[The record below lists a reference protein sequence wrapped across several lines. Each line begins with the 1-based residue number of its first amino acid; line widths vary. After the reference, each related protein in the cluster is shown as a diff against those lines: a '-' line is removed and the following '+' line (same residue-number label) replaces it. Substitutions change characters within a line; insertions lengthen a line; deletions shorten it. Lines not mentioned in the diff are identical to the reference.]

1 METSFNSS
9 TIAGRNWLGWLT
21 LAGLLVILIIVNL
34 IWLLKMPVAGDALA
48 IKIGFVA
55 MAVLLL
61 FWMVR
66 YYQLKTNNQSFQSK
80 YQWLAFDETQDAI
93 WVFNKKQE
101 IIAFN
106 KTARQFTGNFAA
118 LSAPMSI
125 EELLLHQPV
134 QTIALFQ
141 QVVNDV
147 FTTKEKARSPETV
160 RLIGNDCQY
169 HNFSISIVP
178 LLADKNNC
186 KGVLLFLTD
195 VTAQQQSKKSAQ
207 IAEERIND
215 LIDKLPEAVYTC
227 DETGRILHYNKQA
240 TKLWGREPVKGE
252 EKWCGSWKIYNTD
265 ATEVDL
271 ATCPMAIAIK
281 EGRPVNGKQI
291 IVKRPDGTIRHVLP
305 HPRPLLNSTGTIL
318 GAVNTLVDVTERKEH
333 EILLLQ
339 SEERY
344 RTVIEQASEA
354 IFITDAA
361 GNLLEVN
368 NRACQM
374 LGYTKEV
381 LKAMNVKD
389 LFSKEALWAYASK
402 NMVIQGSETVNWDC
416 VILANGGKTL
426 LAGIT
431 AKSLSDGRYM
441 AIVRDITALKQ
452 AEQALK
458 DSEAFNRS
466 ILASLTSHIAV
477 VDEFGNI
484 VAVNKAWSSFAIN
497 NGALSLER
505 SGVGENYFEVCEKA
519 AAAGDTLAA
528 KVLQGVKSV
537 LAKKTTLFEQ
547 EYPCHSA
554 KEERWFLL
562 RVMNFIGD
570 QPKVVLIHID
580 ITERKRAE
588 VLMQAALERFNILA
602 KATSDTIW
610 DWNIENDCISYNN
623 GIYKMFGYDI
633 IAVEKMS
640 DWWKTNIH
648 PDDRYRVN
656 HLLETA
662 FKGQQETVQ
671 LQYRYRCA
679 NKTYKFILDRAF
691 IIYNEAGKPVRVI
704 GAMQDVSVEKQQEII
719 VGKAI
724 IDAQERERQQ
734 IGMELHDNVTQI
746 LSAAQLYL
754 ELAATEYT
762 DLNQVTKTIKS
773 GKGFI
778 ADAITEIRRLSH
790 QLAPASFKNVS
801 LEEVFTSL
809 INSMNSSQQFQ
820 VDMKFEQFEKELV
833 SEDIQ
838 INLYRILQEQ
848 LHNIVKYAHPAKV
861 SVRVVVN
868 NNNIE
873 LTIIDDGKGF
883 DTSNYQAGIGLKN
896 IKRRANVFDGNFY
909 INSSLGKG
917 CELKVQLPLKRAS

>member
-1 METSFNSS
+1 METRFNFSI
-9 TIAGRNWLGWLT
+9 IAGRNWLGWFIP
-21 LAGLLVILIIVNL
+21 AGLLVILIIVNL
-34 IWLLKMPVAGDALA
+34 IWLLNIPAASNTIA

-55 MAVLLL
+55 IAVLLL
-61 FWMVR
+61 FWFAR
-66 YYQLKTNNQSFQSK
+66 HHQLKKDKQLFQSQ
-80 YQWLAFDETQDAI
+80 YPFLAFNETQDAI
-93 WVFNKKQE
+93 WVFNKKRA

-106 KTARQFTGNFAA
+106 KNARQFTGNIAA
-118 LSAPMSI
+118 LSAPVSI
-125 EELLLHQPV
+125 EELLLHQPA
-134 QTIALFQ
+134 QTISLFQ
-141 QVVNDV
+141 QLVNDV
-147 FTTKEKARSPETV
+147 FITKEKTRSPETV
-160 RLIGNDCQY
+160 RLIGTDCQY
-169 HNFSISIVP
+169 HNFSVSMVP
-178 LLADKNNC
+178 FLSDKNTC
-186 KGVLLFLTD
+186 KGLLLFLTD

-227 DETGRILHYNKQA
+227 DEAGRILHYNKQA

-271 ATCPMAIAIK
+271 ASCPMAISIK
-281 EGRPVNGKQI
+281 EGRPVTGKQI

-305 HPRPLLNSTGTIL
+305 HPRPLLNSAGNVL
-318 GAVNTLVDVTERKEH
+318 GAVNTLVDVTDRKEH

-354 IFITDAA
+354 IFITDTA

-368 NRACQM
+368 NHATQM

-381 LKAMNVKD
+381 LQSMNVKD
-389 LFSKEALWAYASK
+389 FFSKEALLAYASK
-402 NMVIQGSETVNWDC
+402 NITIQGSETVNWDC
-416 VILANGGKTL
+416 MIQANGGKTIM
-426 LAGIT
+426 AGIT

-458 DSEAFNRS
+458 ESEAFNRS

-477 VDEFGNI
+477 VDALGNI
-484 VAVNKAWSSFAIN
+484 LAVNKAWNSFAIN
-497 NGALSLER
+497 NGAVSLER

-519 AAAGDTLAA
+519 AATGDTLAT
-528 KVLQGVKSV
+528 KVVEGVKSV

-570 QPKVVLIHID
+570 QPKVVMIHID

-588 VLMQAALERFNILA
+588 VLMQAALERFNILS

-610 DWNIENDCISYNN
+610 DWNIENDSISYNN

-633 IAVEKMS
+633 IAVEKMA

-656 HLLETA
+656 HLLEMA

-691 IIYNEAGKPVRVI
+691 IIYNETGKPVRVI

-754 ELAATEYT
+754 ELAATEYK
-762 DLNQVTKTIKS
+762 DLGQIVKTIKS

-790 QLAPASFKNVS
+790 QLAPASFKNFS
-801 LEEVFTSL
+801 LEDVFASL
-809 INSMNSSQQFQ
+809 INSMNSSQLFDVDLQF
-820 VDMKFEQFEKELV
+820 DHFKEELV

-848 LHNIVKYAHPAKV
+848 MHNIIKYAQPSKV
-861 SVRVVVN
+861 SVRVAILN
-868 NNNIE
+868 STIQLNIV
-873 LTIIDDGKGF
+873 DNGKGF
-883 DTSNYQAGIGLKN
+883 DTSNFQAGIGLKN
-896 IKRRANVFDGNFY
+896 IKRRANVFDGSFY

-917 CELKVQLPLKRAS
+917 CELIVQLPLKKTA

>member
-1 METSFNSS
+1 
-9 TIAGRNWLGWLT
+9 
-21 LAGLLVILIIVNL
+21 
-34 IWLLKMPVAGDALA
+34 
-48 IKIGFVA
+48 
-55 MAVLLL
+55 
-61 FWMVR
+61 
-66 YYQLKTNNQSFQSK
+66 
-80 YQWLAFDETQDAI
+80 
-93 WVFNKKQE
+93 
-101 IIAFN
+101 
-106 KTARQFTGNFAA
+106 
-118 LSAPMSI
+118 
-125 EELLLHQPV
+125 
-134 QTIALFQ
+134 
-141 QVVNDV
+141 
-147 FTTKEKARSPETV
+147 
-160 RLIGNDCQY
+160 
-169 HNFSISIVP
+169 
-178 LLADKNNC
+178 
-186 KGVLLFLTD
+186 
-195 VTAQQQSKKSAQ
+195 
-207 IAEERIND
+207 
-215 LIDKLPEAVYTC
+215 
-227 DETGRILHYNKQA
+227 
-240 TKLWGREPVKGE
+240 
-252 EKWCGSWKIYNTD
+252 
-265 ATEVDL
+265 
-271 ATCPMAIAIK
+271 
-281 EGRPVNGKQI
+281 
-291 IVKRPDGTIRHVLP
+291 
-305 HPRPLLNSTGTIL
+305 
-318 GAVNTLVDVTERKEH
+318 
-333 EILLLQ
+333 
-339 SEERY
+339 
-344 RTVIEQASEA
+344 
-354 IFITDAA
+354 
-361 GNLLEVN
+361 
-368 NRACQM
+368 
-374 LGYTKEV
+374 
-381 LKAMNVKD
+381 
-389 LFSKEALWAYASK
+389 
-402 NMVIQGSETVNWDC
+402 
-416 VILANGGKTL
+416 
-426 LAGIT
+426 
-431 AKSLSDGRYM
+431 
-441 AIVRDITALKQ
+441 
-452 AEQALK
+452 
-458 DSEAFNRS
+458 
-466 ILASLTSHIAV
+466 
-477 VDEFGNI
+477 
-484 VAVNKAWSSFAIN
+484 
-497 NGALSLER
+497 
-505 SGVGENYFEVCEKA
+505 
-519 AAAGDTLAA
+519 
-528 KVLQGVKSV
+528 
-537 LAKKTTLFEQ
+537 
-547 EYPCHSA
+547 
-554 KEERWFLL
+554 
-562 RVMNFIGD
+562 
-570 QPKVVLIHID
+570 
-580 ITERKRAE
+580 
-588 VLMQAALERFNILA
+588 

-656 HLLETA
+656 HLLVTA